1 MSLFTFFL
9 IIIHA
14 LHNVVV
20 NNVGMTIAPAN
31 AYSGLI
37 FYTFFI
43 DLRDLTYNWSAQLLW
58 DSLWWTSPFRLG
70 KLEVNP
76 FSLPFHHAHNDFCIR
91 KPISSI
97 VLTFYIL
104 I

>member
-43 DLRDLTYNWSAQLLW
+43 DLRDLTYN
-58 DSLWWTSPFRLG
+58 
-70 KLEVNP
+70 
-76 FSLPFHHAHNDFCIR
+76 
-91 KPISSI
+91 
-97 VLTFYIL
+97 
-104 I
+104 